1 MNGGTIQKKDNM
13 DKFNFFNR
21 RALGFPITDI
31 LEGCN
36 ALITTKAELAEQL
49 TVSVNNIKNLSFNTD
64 STITWHSV
72 NDYSINR
79 SFSFSDRP
87 NTDQRQNDL
96 AAAVTRFES
105 YKMIGANSFLFSG
118 SNIKVL
124 KLFNRTSIGVECL
137 RDLNKIEVFEMP
149 KLISF
154 GNASLSDLGKSNGS
168 KTVTLDFPLLQ
179 NFGDISGNFNIIN
192 NYGTNVNFTGRV
204 WNWNK
209 QVTLPFDT
217 SIISSLGGSN
227 NFRNCNNIQGSLN
240 FTNPGVTS
248 IGAYSFWKS
257 HGITELI
264 FPNIIVLD
272 PGQVLFR
279 EMNAIQ
285 LISLRKCTTLIGSS
299 VFQLLP
305 TNREAEVNIAMLD
318 YEGSGSVN
326 SRVQYLLDIGWT
338 VRFYDDN
345 DNLVTTL

>member
-1 MNGGTIQKKDNM
+1 M
-13 DKFNFFNR
+13 DKFSFFNR
-21 RALGFPITDI
+21 RASGFPITDI

-49 TVSVNNIKNLSFNTD
+49 TVSENNIKNLSFNTD

-72 NDYSINR
+72 NDYVINR

-105 YKMIGANSFLFSG
+105 YKMVGASSFLFSG

-124 KLFNRTSIGVECL
+124 KLFNRTSVGGEGL

-154 GNASLSDLGKSNGS
+154 GNSSIGGLGGSNGN

-192 NYGTNVNFTGRV
+192 NYGTNINFTGRV
-204 WNWNK
+204 TSWNK
-209 QVTLPFDT
+209 QVNLPFD
-217 SIISSLGGSN
+217 ISLISN
-227 NFRNCNNIQGSLN
+227 LPNNSFRNSYNIQGSLN
-240 FTNPGVTS
+240 FTNPEVTS
-248 IGAYSFWKS
+248 IGPYSFWRAHS
-257 HGITELI
+257 ITELI

-272 PGQVLFR
+272 PGQILFR

-318 YEGSGSVN
+318 YKGSGSVN

-338 VRFYDDN
+338 VRFYDDD

>member
-1 MNGGTIQKKDNM
+1 M

-21 RALGFPITDI
+21 RASGFPITDI

-49 TVSVNNIKNLSFNTD
+49 TVSENNIKNLSFNTD

-72 NDYSINR
+72 NYYSINR
-79 SFSFSDRP
+79 PFSFSDRSQ
-87 NTDQRQNDL
+87 TTQRQNDL

-105 YKMIGANSFLFSG
+105 YKMVSASIFLFSG

-124 KLFNRTSIGVECL
+124 KLFNKTSIAVEGL

-154 GNASLSDLGKSNGS
+154 VNASLNNLGSSNGS

-179 NFGDISGNFNIIN
+179 NFGDISGNFSIIN

-204 WNWNK
+204 NSWYK
-209 QVTLPFDT
+209 QITLPFDT
-217 SIISSLGGSN
+217 SLISSLGGSS
-227 NFRNCNNIQGSLN
+227 FRYCNNIQGSLN

-248 IGAYSFWKS
+248 IGGYSFWDVN
-257 HGITELI
+257 GITELI

-272 PGQVLFR
+272 PGQLVFR
-279 EMNAIQ
+279 GMDSIQ
-285 LISLRKCTTLIGSS
+285 LISLRKCTTLIGSN
-299 VFQLLP
+299 VFNIVP
-305 TNREAEVNIAMLD
+305 NNREAEVNIAMLD

-326 SRVQYLLDIGWT
+326 TRIQAIIDKGWT

>member
-1 MNGGTIQKKDNM
+1 M
-13 DKFNFFNR
+13 DKFSFFNQNR
-21 RALGFPITDI
+21 PSYPITDI

-36 ALITTKAELAEQL
+36 ALIKTKAELAEQL

-72 NDYSINR
+72 NDYGISR
-79 SFSFSDRP
+79 SFSFSGRSQA
-87 NTDQRQNDL
+87 TQRQKDL

-105 YKMIGANSFLFSG
+105 YKMVSASGFLFS
-118 SNIKVL
+118 SANIKVL
-124 KLFNRTSIGVECL
+124 KMFNRTSIGNEGL
-137 RDLNKIEVFEMP
+137 RDLYKIEVLEIP
-149 KLISF
+149 KLVSF
-154 GNASLSDLGKSNGS
+154 GNSSIVNLGTSNGN
-168 KTVTLDFPLLQ
+168 KTVTLDFPLLE
-179 NFGDISGNFNIIN
+179 NFGGISGNFNIIN
-192 NYGTNVNFTGRV
+192 NYGTNINVNDTPKF
-204 WNWNK
+204 WNK
-209 QVTLPFDT
+209 QINLPFDA
-217 SIISSLGGSN
+217 SLISSLGTNS
-227 NFRNCNNIQGSLN
+227 FRYCSNIQGSLN

-248 IGAYSFWKS
+248 IGPYSFWKTHS
-257 HGITELI
+257 ITELI

-272 PGQVLFR
+272 PGDILFK

-299 VFQLLP
+299 VFEDLP

-326 SRVQYLLDIGWT
+326 TRVQYLLDRGWT